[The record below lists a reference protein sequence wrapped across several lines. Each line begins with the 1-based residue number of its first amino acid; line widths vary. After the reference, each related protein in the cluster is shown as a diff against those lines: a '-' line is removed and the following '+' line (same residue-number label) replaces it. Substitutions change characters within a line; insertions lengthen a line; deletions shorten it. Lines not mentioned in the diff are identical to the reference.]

1 MGSTTAR
8 VTPVAACGMR
18 ASAAILPTAVALL
31 LMLPMLTMGCSSPP
45 LGPTLRDVIM
55 DRVTLQSTAGDAS
68 LCCCRAVTTVTN
80 QNSVAVDVTLK
91 FSAYSGSDPIP
102 LGTVVHFIDRMPP
115 QATERVEASGFL
127 FSCGRITEVKSE
139 IDVKGLDA
147 PGS

>member
-8 VTPVAACGMR
+8 VTRALPCGVR
-18 ASAAILPTAVALL
+18 SAAILPTMVATLA
-31 LMLPMLTMGCSSPP
+31 TQTIGCSSPP

-55 DRVTLQSTAGDAS
+55 EKVTLQSTAGDAS

-115 QATERVEASGFL
+115 QASERIEASGFL
-127 FSCGRITEVKSE
+127 FSCARITDVKSE

>member
-1 MGSTTAR
+1 MAMMPVLMTGCGS
-8 VTPVAACGMR
+8 
-18 ASAAILPTAVALL
+18 S
-31 LMLPMLTMGCSSPP
+31 P

-55 DRVTLQSTAGDAS
+55 ERVTLQSTAGDAS

-91 FSAYSGSDPIP
+91 FSAYSGGDPIP

-115 QATERVEASGFL
+115 QASERVEASGFL
-127 FSCGRITEVKSE
+127 FSCARITDVKSE

-147 PGS
+147 PGPRIGARQEES